1 MKHDVK
7 ITIFLI
13 FLFILTQ
20 FIGLYVVNHYS
31 PVRVV
36 EGGQIQN
43 VTAPELPYGM
53 ETPKIEKESDYKI
66 FFYGVLIAFMFA
78 VLVLFLLTKFNL
90 GIVLKIWF
98 LIVITL
104 ALSIFLYAVIPQ
116 FKYSAVVAVAIALP
130 LAFIKL
136 FKRNFFIHNI
146 TELFVYPGISAVFVP
161 ILNFWTVII
170 LLILISIYDM
180 WAVWQSGIMQKM
192 AKYQI
197 NTLNIFTGFFIPYSS
212 GKLRLKLRN
221 LKEKAKG
228 RMKKVKVKMNIAI
241 LGGGD
246 IIFPI
251 IASGVILKTGAK
263 YLPFGLPPFIGGFM
277 PAVFTIGGA
286 ALGLSTLLILSEKKK
301 FYPAMPFITGGILI
315 GIILS
320 YLVSILFLY

>member
-1 MKHDVK
+1 VKHDVK
-7 ITIFLI
+7 ITILLI
-13 FLFILTQ
+13 FLFVLTQ

-36 EGGQIQN
+36 QGGQIQN
-43 VTAPELPYGM
+43 VTAPKLPYGM

-66 FFYGVLIAFMFA
+66 FFYGVLISFMFA

-104 ALSIFLYAVIPQ
+104 ALGIFLYAVIPA
-116 FKYSAVVAVAIALP
+116 FKYSAIVAVAIALP
-130 LAFIKL
+130 LAFIKM

-146 TELFVYPGISAVFVP
+146 TELVVYPGISAVFVP

-197 NTLNIFTGFFIPYSS
+197 NTLNIFTGFFIPYKL

-228 RMKKVKVKMNIAI
+228 KMKKVKMNIAI

-277 PAVFTIGGA
+277 PAIFAIGGA
-286 ALGLSTLLILSEKKK
+286 ALGLGSLLVLSQKKK
-301 FYPAMPFITGGILI
+301 FYPAMPFITGGIFI

-320 YLVSILFLY
+320 YLVSVLFLY

>member
-13 FLFILTQ
+13 FLFVVTQ

-31 PVRVV
+31 PVRVLQ
-36 EGGQIQN
+36 GGQIQN
-43 VTAPELPYGM
+43 VSAPELPYGL
-53 ETPKIEKESDYKI
+53 ETPKIEKESDYRI

-104 ALSIFLYAVIPQ
+104 ALGIFLYAVIPQ
-116 FKYSAVVAVAIALP
+116 FKYSAIVAVAIAFP
-130 LAFIKL
+130 LALIKM
-136 FKRNFFIHNI
+136 FKRNFLIHNL

-161 ILNFWTVII
+161 ILNLWTII
-170 LLILISIYDM
+170 VLLILISIYDM

-197 NTLNIFTGFFIPYSS
+197 NTLNIFTGFFIPYAS
-212 GKLRLKLRN
+212 GKLRFNLGKLKK
-221 LKEKAKG
+221 KEK
-228 RMKKVKVKMNIAI
+228 KKKIKMNIAI

-277 PAVFTIGGA
+277 PAIFAIGGA
-286 ALGLSTLLILSEKKK
+286 ALGLSFLLLISQKKK
-301 FYPAMPFITGGILI
+301 FYPAMPFITGGIFI

-320 YLVSILFLY
+320 YLISVLFLY

>member
-7 ITIFLI
+7 ITILLI
-13 FLFILTQ
+13 SMFILTQ
-20 FIGLYVVNHYS
+20 FIGLYVINHYS
-31 PVRVV
+31 PVRVI

-43 VTAPELPYGM
+43 VSAPELPYGL
-53 ETPKIEKESDYKI
+53 ETPTIEKESDYKV
-66 FFYGVLIAFMFA
+66 FFYGVLVAFMFA

-104 ALSIFLYAVIPQ
+104 ALGIFINAVLPA
-116 FKYSAVVAVAIALP
+116 FKYSAIIAVAIALP
-130 LAFIKL
+130 IAFIKL
-136 FKRNFFIHNI
+136 FKRNFLVHNI
-146 TELFVYPGISAVFVP
+146 TELVVYPGISAVFVP
-161 ILNFWTVII
+161 ILNIWTII
-170 LLILISIYDM
+170 VLLILISIYDM

-197 NTLNIFTGFFIPYSS
+197 NTLNIFTGFFIPYAS
-212 GKLRLKLRN
+212 GKLRLKLRR

-228 RMKKVKVKMNIAI
+228 KMKKIKINIAI

-263 YLPFGLPPFIGGFM
+263 YLPFGLPPFIGGFL
-277 PAVFTIGGA
+277 PAVFTITGA
-286 ALGLSTLLILSEKKK
+286 ALGLGFLLILSEKKK
-301 FYPAMPFITGGILI
+301 FYPAMPFITGGILL

-320 YLVSILFLY
+320 YLFSVLFLY